1 MVAALKI
8 LLLIVAGVV
17 AFFITEI
24 GVMVWLTFAPNSLGL
39 AGHYLTASVLPVVVL
54 VAILAALVL
63 WKILAASPIRNGTI
77 FSSVFVAVEV
87 YELLQRGNPPLMIA
101 GYAAIV
107 LCVCAVVF
115 ITFARLFWSRKP
127 TTDST

>member
-8 LLLIVAGVV
+8 LLMIVAGVV

-24 GVMVWLTFAPNSLGL
+24 GVVVWLTFAPNSLGL

-54 VAILAALVL
+54 VAVLSALVL
-63 WKILAASPIRNGTI
+63 WKILAASPFRNGAI

-87 YELLQRGNPPLMIA
+87 YELLQRGNPPLMVA

-107 LCVCAVVF
+107 FCVCAIVF
-115 ITFARLFWSRKP
+115 FTFARLFWSHRR
-127 TTDST
+127 TTDGA